1 MGVWRRLDIV
11 LVSIIND
18 VDQGLADVVYRISL
32 VFYEKLKF
40 LGFGGSMVARLKFKG
55 IDGRVLSGVEF
66 AV

>member
-1 MGVWRRLDIV
+1 MGVRRRLDIV
-11 LVSIIND
+11 LVLIIND
-18 VDQGLADVVYRISL
+18 VDQGSADVVFRISP

-40 LGFGGSMVARLKFKG
+40 LGSGGSMVVRLKFKG

>member
-1 MGVWRRLDIV
+1 MGVRRRSDTV

-18 VDQGLADVVYRISL
+18 ADQGSADVIFRIPP

-40 LGFGGSMVARLKFKG
+40 LGSGGSMVVRLKFKG
-55 IDGRVLSGVEF
+55 IDGRVLSGVES